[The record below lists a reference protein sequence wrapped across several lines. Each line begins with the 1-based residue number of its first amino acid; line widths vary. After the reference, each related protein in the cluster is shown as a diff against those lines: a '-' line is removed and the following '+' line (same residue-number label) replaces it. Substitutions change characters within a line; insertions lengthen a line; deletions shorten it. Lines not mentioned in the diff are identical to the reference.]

1 MKKGN
6 IKVLFKTS
14 IDQALPKASV
24 SVCRANSRLCSPGD
38 RGTEKFTCAAK
49 FVTVFLLS
57 SFFTVSFLLSGN
69 YLDGSHYNSRS
80 TRGSRYFTGLSWQY
94 SLLSAG
100 VLALVCMRLQ
110 GCTRACVR
118 MRMRAPLPPHTR
130 EDISLA
136 LINGILT
143 GSHENGD
150 LEVLRL

>member
-24 SVCRANSRLCSPGD
+24 SVCRANSRLCSPRG
-38 RGTEKFTCAAK
+38 RGTEKFTCAVK

-110 GCTRACVR
+110 VCTVR
-118 MRMRAPLPPHTR
+118 MRMRAPLPLHTR
-130 EDISLA
+130 EEISLA
-136 LINGILT
+136 LINCILT